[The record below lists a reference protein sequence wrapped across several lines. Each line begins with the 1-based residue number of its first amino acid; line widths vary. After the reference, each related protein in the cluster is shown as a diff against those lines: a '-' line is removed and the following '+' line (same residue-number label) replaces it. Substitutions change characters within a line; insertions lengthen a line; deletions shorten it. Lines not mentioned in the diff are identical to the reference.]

1 MIFKYAEDTEY
12 NYLLK
17 MDIHISSDM
26 LRNKIINREI
36 ILAYEDDIVVEYLRF
51 NYFWDE
57 IPFINMIYIESEYR
71 NKKIGTNLVKFWE
84 KEMIKEKYNKV
95 MTSSLSNENAQHFY
109 RNLGYKDVGSLLLE
123 EALEII
129 FIKKLI

>member
-1 MIFKYAEDTEY
+1 
-12 NYLLK
+12 
-17 MDIHISSDM
+17 
-26 LRNKIINREI
+26 
-36 ILAYEDDIVVEYLRF
+36 
-51 NYFWDE
+51 
-57 IPFINMIYIESEYR
+57 
-71 NKKIGTNLVKFWE
+71 
-84 KEMIKEKYNKV
+84 MIKEKYNKV